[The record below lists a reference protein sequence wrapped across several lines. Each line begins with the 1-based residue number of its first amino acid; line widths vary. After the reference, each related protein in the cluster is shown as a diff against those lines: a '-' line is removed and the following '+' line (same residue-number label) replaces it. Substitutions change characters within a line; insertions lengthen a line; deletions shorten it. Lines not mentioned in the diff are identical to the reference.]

1 MLLVAANLSGST
13 FNLKDIKVLVEVTEQ
28 PCFKKNHV
36 ENLASL
42 IYIHVSTA
50 KLSQDDQ
57 QAVLHSK
64 LDR

>member
-1 MLLVAANLSGST
+1 MLLVAANLRGST

-42 IYIHVSTA
+42 VYIHVSTA

>member
-1 MLLVAANLSGST
+1 MLLVAANLRGST

-42 IYIHVSTA
+42 VYIHVSTA
-50 KLSQDDQ
+50 KLSKDD
-57 QAVLHSK
+57 
-64 LDR
+64 